1 MTTVNWGLPDMDW
14 NQVFAAL
21 DTGAKQGWDA
31 FTADLENPATYQVEP
46 LVDSP
51 ALTQLIG
58 AEYGAG
64 LIDTM
69 HPDIVQAL
77 LGLIGMD
84 SPFSF

>member
-1 MTTVNWGLPDMDW
+1 MSTVNWGLPDMDW

-21 DTGAKQGWDA
+21 DTGAQQGWDA
-31 FTADLENPATYQVEP
+31 FTADLENPATYQLGP
-46 LVDSP
+46 LVDNP

-69 HPDIVQAL
+69 HPDFIQVL
-77 LGLIGMD
+77 LGFIGMD
-84 SPFSF
+84 SPFTF

>member
-1 MTTVNWGLPDMDW
+1 M
-14 NQVFAAL
+14 
-21 DTGAKQGWDA
+21 
-31 FTADLENPATYQVEP
+31 
-46 LVDSP
+46 DSP

-64 LIDTM
+64 LIDTL

-84 SPFSF
+84 NPFTF